1 MKDNYY
7 RQKKK
12 SLSFILSKS
21 YIFFSIVL
29 VLITFLTYTFI
40 VFNMDSVLKYD
51 GIYELGTMYREN
63 LRRGDYRSIPVTQ
76 ELGKNSYFYIVDN
89 RGRVVYGSKGKKN
102 IRYSEKQI
110 MLMPRIDEE
119 TYVGTSSGTK
129 TVLHYDLGMEN
140 TYKRI
145 VVLDKNNNVK
155 YTNLKKFPDSLTD
168 KDVKYLI
175 GENEQG
181 KTVKRTSFVTDKNK
195 KYNMIIYGHVASFSK
210 VKRLVKHMGEGLS
223 LILLFYGI
231 ILTTFVFWI
240 KRRINRPVSI
250 VNHALQ
256 KMGSGKNLEKL
267 QYEGILEFENICKS
281 FNHMT
286 EELERTKREKNNMI
300 SDISHD
306 IKTPVTVIRGYAE
319 ALKNGLIPESQQAY
333 YLETIYEK
341 ARVITELADT
351 FHSFSKL
358 EREDEAP
365 ELESMDLGEEIRTY
379 LAGRYSELELRQ
391 VELDIRIPDEK
402 IIIKGDKVYF
412 KRIFE
417 NIISNSLKHNEG
429 KEGLKII
436 IHVIFRRPYVDIYIG
451 DNGIGINVEIARN
464 IFEPFYMG
472 DKSRNMPSS
481 SGLGMSIV
489 KKIVVKHRGTIDL
502 IYPPDRGFS
511 IEFKIT
517 FPVVDCSPQ

>member
-1 MKDNYY
+1 
-7 RQKKK
+7 
-12 SLSFILSKS
+12 
-21 YIFFSIVL
+21 
-29 VLITFLTYTFI
+29 
-40 VFNMDSVLKYD
+40 
-51 GIYELGTMYREN
+51 
-63 LRRGDYRSIPVTQ
+63 
-76 ELGKNSYFYIVDN
+76 
-89 RGRVVYGSKGKKN
+89 
-102 IRYSEKQI
+102 
-110 MLMPRIDEE
+110 
-119 TYVGTSSGTK
+119 
-129 TVLHYDLGMEN
+129 MEN

-300 SDISHD
+300 SDISFLFLGD
-306 IKTPVTVIRGYAE
+306 PPG
-319 ALKNGLIPESQQAY
+319 P
-333 YLETIYEK
+333 
-341 ARVITELADT
+341 
-351 FHSFSKL
+351 
-358 EREDEAP
+358 
-365 ELESMDLGEEIRTY
+365 DLPPNVRFV
-379 LAGRYSELELRQ
+379 GRQ
-391 VELDIRIPDEK
+391 WDM
-402 IIIKGDKVYF
+402 
-412 KRIFE
+412 
-417 NIISNSLKHNEG
+417 N
-429 KEGLKII
+429 
-436 IHVIFRRPYVDIYIG
+436 
-451 DNGIGINVEIARN
+451 
-464 IFEPFYMG
+464 PFYSLCDVLICRAG
-472 DKSRNMPSS
+472 GSTLAEVLQWGIPA
-481 SGLGMSIV
+481 
-489 KKIVVKHRGTIDL
+489 VVVPWEGAAEGHQERK
-502 IYPPDRGFS
+502 
-511 IEFKIT
+511 
-517 FPVVDCSPQ
+517 C